1 MAEKTLNVK
10 IISRHDTEAAWI
22 EADPVL
28 LEGEVAYSTDK
39 NNRYKVGDGTSKWS
53 ALAYSKADPMTHTHT
68 KSQIS
73 DFPTSLKN
81 PSALTIQFNGTT
93 NKTYDG
99 SSAQTVNITPGG
111 IGAATSGHT
120 HSTASTSA
128 AGFLRQLNGSTANFL
143 RGDGTWATPPNTTY
157 STMKGATSS
166 AAGATGLVP
175 APAAGKQTSFLRGD
189 GTWVVPTN
197 TNTTYSLSKSGS
209 TITLTGSDGSKTSVT
224 DSNTTYSL
232 SSFGI
237 TATAA
242 ELNYIDGVTSNVQAQ
257 LNNKAASSHTHN
269 YAGSSSAGGSA
280 NSAVKLNTSTA
291 GSATQPVYFS
301 GGKPVACTYTLGK
314 SVPSNA
320 VFTDTNTWIAFKGAT
335 TSAAGTAGYVPAP
348 AAGAAN
354 RYFRSDGV
362 WAVPPNTNTT
372 YTLTKSGSTITL
384 TGSDGSKTSVADSNT
399 TYSLSSFGITAT
411 AAELNKLDGV
421 TATAKELNY
430 VDGVTSNIQTQLNGK
445 AASSHTHNY
454 AGSSSAGGAANSLNY
469 FQNTS
474 NLNVGQDTSTSNAI
488 AYINDYSGTALT
500 SSVKDGAI
508 YRQVYSSSWVH
519 QIYGDYRSG
528 SIAVRG
534 KNNGTWKSW
543 KRVLDEGNYKTFVT
557 PSSIGAAT
565 SSHTHKY
572 AGSSSAGGSATSAV
586 KLDTATAGSATRPV
600 YFSGG
605 KPVACTYTLAKS
617 VPSNAV
623 FTDTNTTNTAGSTNT
638 SSKIF
643 LVGATSQASA
653 PVTYSHDTVYVG
665 TDGCIYSS
673 GLRVAT
679 EVYQS
684 SEPTA
689 QVVNDIWMQ
698 AY

>member
-10 IISRHDTEAAWI
+10 IISRHDTEANWI
-22 EADPVL
+22 QADPVL

-53 ALAYSKADPMTHTHT
+53 ALAYSKADPTIHTHT

-81 PSALTIQFNGTT
+81 PNALTIQFNGAT

-120 HSTASTSA
+120 HPTASTSA

-157 STMKGATSS
+157 TTMKGATSS
-166 AAGATGLVP
+166 AAGTTGLVP
-175 APAAGKQTSFLRGD
+175 APAAGKQSSFLRGD

-209 TITLTGSDGSKTSVT
+209 TITLTGSDGSLTSVT

-242 ELNYIDGVTSNVQAQ
+242 ELNYMDGVTSNVQTQ
-257 LNNKAASSHTHN
+257 LNGKAASSHTHN

-280 NSAVKLNTSTA
+280 NSAVKLDTSTA

-320 VFTDTNTWIAFKGAT
+320 VFTDTNTWIALKGST
-335 TSAAGTAGYVPAP
+335 TSAAGTAGYAPAP
-348 AAGAAN
+348 SAGAAN
-354 RYFRSDGV
+354 RYLRCDGT
-362 WAVPPNTNTT
+362 WSVPPDTNTT
-372 YTLTKSGSTITL
+372 YSNMSGAST
-384 TGSDGSKTSVADSNT
+384 S
-399 TYSLSSFGITAT
+399 
-411 AAELNKLDGV
+411 AA
-421 TATAKELNY
+421 
-430 VDGVTSNIQTQLNGK
+430 GK
-445 AASSHTHNY
+445 AGLVPAP
-454 AGSSSAGGAANSLNY
+454 SA
-469 FQNTS
+469 
-474 NLNVGQDTSTSNAI
+474 
-488 AYINDYSGTALT
+488 
-500 SSVKDGAI
+500 
-508 YRQVYSSSWVH
+508 
-519 QIYGDYRSG
+519 
-528 SIAVRG
+528 
-534 KNNGTWKSW
+534 
-543 KRVLDEGNYKTFVT
+543 
-557 PSSIGAAT
+557 GAAT
-565 SSHTHKY
+565 RYLRSDGTWQ
-572 AGSSSAGGSATSAV
+572 
-586 KLDTATAGSATRPV
+586 
-600 YFSGG
+600 
-605 KPVACTYTLAKS
+605 
-617 VPSNAV
+617 VPPN
-623 FTDTNTTNTAGSTNT
+623 TDTNTTNTAGSTNT

-653 PVTYSHDTVYVG
+653 LVTYSHDTVYVG